1 MLKDSIL
8 TASATIRAQ
17 TFDPVAHARDLLRT
31 IRREAEGAFDLLLP
45 TDTWTRSIDRRV
57 RKRWELAMFLN
68 GKSKESAGLF
78 EILQLPMPD
87 HTKEKKNAA

>member
-1 MLKDSIL
+1 
-8 TASATIRAQ
+8 
-17 TFDPVAHARDLLRT
+17 
-31 IRREAEGAFDLLLP
+31 
-45 TDTWTRSIDRRV
+45 
-57 RKRWELAMFLN
+57 MFLN